1 MSFSPVLLWTDI
13 LIYFLLAASVAAIFY
28 IRHNPHLRKSWLIVL
43 QKKRGVIAAMIL
55 LSYVIIGVLDSI
67 HFRPMLDADHDTGSV
82 TQYATEVITVLDMM
96 VMPLRQHTE
105 KTYSAPLA
113 TRSFVREMLIA
124 DDGSVD
130 YDYPR
135 LIYAGS
141 HLTDEQDKWA
151 DITNKVIKSSV
162 LALAIWLLV
171 CGVIITCMTKGQG
184 NWSDRCA
191 LIACSPYPLITFFFM
206 LAMLLIIGF
215 NLAALSSYYHV
226 FGTDKVGQD
235 VLYQTLK
242 SVRTGLVI
250 GTLTTLIMLP
260 IALIMGIIAG
270 FFSGWV
276 DDVIQY
282 IYTTLN
288 SIPGVLLI
296 AATVL
301 MLQVY
306 ITNHPDNFSTVVEQ
320 ADIRLL
326 FLCIILGVTSWTG
339 LCRILRGET
348 LKLRETEY
356 VLAAKALGVSNT
368 SILWRHILP
377 NLMHIVLITIVL
389 DFSGLVLAE
398 AILSYVGVGVDP
410 SMTSWGNMINS
421 ARLEMARD
429 PVVWWSLT
437 AAFLSMFVLVLA
449 ANLFADVVRDA
460 FDPKSEQ
467 SLLPVGL
474 TQ

>member
-1 MSFSPVLLWTDI
+1 MMPFLPVFLWTDI
-13 LIYFLLAASVAAIFY
+13 LIYILLSVIVAAIVY
-28 IRHNPHLRKSWLIVL
+28 IRQKPHLIAPWKLVFQR
-43 QKKRGVIAAMIL
+43 KRGVISVIVLLTYVMIGL
-55 LSYVIIGVLDSI
+55 LDSV
-67 HFRPMLDADHDTGSV
+67 HFRLALESDAPTDKQH
-82 TQYATEVITVLDMM
+82 YATEVITVLDLM
-96 VMPLRQHTE
+96 VMPLRQQVE

-113 TRSFVREMLIA
+113 TRLFVREMLPSDSDAIN
-124 DDGSVD
+124 
-130 YDYPR
+130 YDYAK
-135 LIYAGS
+135 LDYAGA
-141 HLTDEQDKWA
+141 HLENEEDKWA
-151 DITNKVIKSSV
+151 DISQIIWQSSFT
-162 LALAIWLLV
+162 ALMIWLLLSAGIV
-171 CGVIITCMTKGQG
+171 YYLKKRYDFNEIRQQ
-184 NWSDRCA
+184 
-191 LIACSPYPLITFFFM
+191 YPLKT
-206 LAMLLIIGF
+206 LALVLVLLLLVGF
-215 NLAALSSYYHV
+215 NLSGLSSYYHV

-260 IALIMGIIAG
+260 LALAMGIAAG
-270 FFSGWV
+270 FFRGWI

-296 AATVL
+296 AAAVL

-306 ITNHPDNFSTVVEQ
+306 MNNHPESFVTIAER
-320 ADIRLL
+320 ADMRLL

-348 LKLRETEY
+348 LKLREAEY
-356 VLAAKALGVSNT
+356 VLAARALGVSSF
-368 SILWRHILP
+368 SILHRHILP
-377 NLMHIVLITIVL
+377 NLMHIVMIAIVL

-398 AILSYVGVGVDP
+398 AVLSYVGVGVDP
-410 SMTSWGNMINS
+410 SMISWGNMINS

-437 AAFLSMFVLVLA
+437 AAFFSMFVLVLA

-460 FDPKSEQ
+460 FDPRAQATS
-467 SLLPVGL
+467 
-474 TQ
+474 